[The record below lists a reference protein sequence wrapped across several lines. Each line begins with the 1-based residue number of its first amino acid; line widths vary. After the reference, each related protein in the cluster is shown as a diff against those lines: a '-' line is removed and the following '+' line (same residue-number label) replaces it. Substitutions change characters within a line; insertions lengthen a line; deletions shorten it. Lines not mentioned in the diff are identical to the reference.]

1 MRNISSKVN
10 LRETLHRELDVQI
23 DLLLMEATCAEANFV
38 MTLHH
43 DVVFCK
49 GLTETVEIESQVI
62 PVGGQD
68 NFYCVNS
75 REISYTKE

>member
-1 MRNISSKVN
+1 
-10 LRETLHRELDVQI
+10 
-23 DLLLMEATCAEANFV
+23 

-43 DVVFCK
+43 DVLFCK